1 MSELTDEI
9 VKALNDV
16 EEDHREEGES
26 IAQEPDTQTTNDIAE
41 DHREEGESLEDLKE
55 ALKTALYDN
64 SVLKAE
70 NERLTKE
77 RDDAHNAF
85 LNSSKEVKKNERSYN
100 SILGDMK

>member
-16 EEDHREEGES
+16 EEDHREGES

-41 DHREEGESLEDLKE
+41 DHREGESLEDLKE